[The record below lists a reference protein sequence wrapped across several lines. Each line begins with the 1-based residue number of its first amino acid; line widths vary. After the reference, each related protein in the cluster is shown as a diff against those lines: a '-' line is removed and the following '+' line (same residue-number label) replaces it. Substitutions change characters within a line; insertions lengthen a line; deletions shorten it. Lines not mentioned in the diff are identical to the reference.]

1 MIRSA
6 RPDDREILR
15 EVQTHLREP
24 NPSLLDYA
32 VDGPPLTLVSTARR
46 FAPRNRSGEERPATA
61 PDDTPVGYLVAFH
74 DEEAGYVAEIVVAP
88 DHRREGRARRLL
100 AATFDRLR
108 DRGCS
113 RIRLAVHPDNDAA
126 RTLYESLGFEEVG
139 REEGHYEDGS
149 DGIVMGRDL

>member
-1 MIRSA
+1 VIRLA
-6 RPDDREILR
+6 TTDDRETLR
-15 EVQTHLREP
+15 EIQSHLREP
-24 NPSLLDYA
+24 NPPLLDYA
-32 VDGPPLTLVSTARR
+32 IAGPPLALVST
-46 FAPRNRSGEERPATA
+46 T

-100 AATFDRLR
+100 GAAFDRLR
-108 DRGCS
+108 DEGCA

-126 RTLYESLGFEEVG
+126 RRLYESMGFEEAG
-139 REEGHYEDGS
+139 REEGHYDDGS